1 VPITRAVTRNERVL
15 VVGQGVLLGGSAIA
29 AAFVSDRQD
38 WEFDLFALLL
48 GVSVVSAAFELET
61 KRFKVSAAFLS
72 LVLAMTLL
80 GPAPAACIG
89 VLAMTFRSVVRRS
102 PWQSCLANLST
113 YAFFPL
119 GGGVAFELIDGPAR
133 LETNPA
139 MFFLLVF
146 GVFMATNALNFL
158 LLAVDFKVFEGCSI
172 RASVREIYAPVL
184 PVEFATGLL
193 TAGVAFAY
201 QGHNLA
207 VIGLIAVIG
216 LVFQYLLRTSLNSIS
231 RKDQLERR
239 TRELASLQVGLLGTV
254 LQTLSLRDKMTARH
268 SAAVARYAREIGKEL
283 GLSERERDVLHTAA
297 LLHDIG
303 KFIFPDSI
311 LFADTKLSK
320 EDFEI
325 VRMHPEQGARLVA
338 RIEGYGPVAEI
349 ILAHHERIDGRGYPN
364 GLVGEQIPLASR
376 IISVADTYDV
386 MTSRD
391 SYRDPVSSR
400 EAIEELRRVSDAQL
414 DANVVETFISLLE
427 RRSVTFRHADDADF
441 ERELNLERRV
451 RDYAA
456 PRALAA

>member
-1 VPITRAVTRNERVL
+1 VSERA
-15 VVGQGVLLGGSAIA
+15 
-29 AAFVSDRQD
+29 D
-38 WEFDLFALLL
+38 WQLDLFALLL
-48 GVSVVSAAFELET
+48 AVAAVNGAFELET
-61 KRFKVSAAFLS
+61 KRFKVSAEFLS

-80 GPAPAACIG
+80 GPAPAACLG
-89 VLAMTFRSVVRRS
+89 VLAMTFSSLLRR
-102 PWQSCLANLST
+102 PAWQLWLANLT
-113 YAFFPL
+113 NYAFFPL
-119 GGGVAFELIDGPAR
+119 VGGLVFELVGGPA
-133 LETNPA
+133 LAVTDQA
-139 MFFLLVF
+139 TFFLLVF
-146 GVFMATNALNFL
+146 AVFMATNALNFL
-158 LLAVDFKVFEGCSI
+158 IVAIDFKVLERWSI
-172 RASVREIYAPVL
+172 ISSFREIYAPVL
-184 PVEFATGLL
+184 PVEVATGLL

-216 LVFQYLLRTSLNSIS
+216 LVFQYLLKTALNSIS
-231 RKDQLERR
+231 HKEQLEGRS
-239 TRELASLQVGLLGTV
+239 RELASLQVGLLGTV

-268 SAAVARYAREIGKEL
+268 SAAVARYSREIAHEL
-283 GLSERERDVLHTAA
+283 GLSERDQDVVHTAA

-311 LFADTKLSK
+311 LFADTKLTN
-320 EDFEI
+320 EQFEI

-338 RIEGYGPVAEI
+338 RIDGYGPVAEI

-364 GLVGEQIPLASR
+364 GLVGEQIPLAAR

-414 DANVVETFISLLE
+414 DAVVVETFIRLLE
-427 RRSVTFRHADDADF
+427 QRSVTFRHADDADF

-456 PRALAA
+456 PRVIAA